1 MSSQQ
6 WRPCR
11 DHPRSLCAV
20 VRVRGCAV
28 RHDVRATASG
38 VWMDAQRRG
47 ADPVCRRSACES
59 VHGGVSR
66 ALLLDVLREALALEL
81 TCRHRRFVRAVR
93 WVTRGLVLRRI
104 LPSWNARA
112 LAWRWGGSGRC
123 VRPVAPGVV
132 MTAVKVECACLAPE
146 TWAGDRLY
154 ISKRCTNTKS
164 TPPLP
169 GVVLVHPARVQLA
182 VSCHRAAKLSATRPV
197 VTMPAMMLSL

>member
-1 MSSQQ
+1 M
-6 WRPCR
+6 
-11 DHPRSLCAV
+11 
-20 VRVRGCAV
+20 

-93 WVTRGLVLRRI
+93 WGTRGLVLRRI
-104 LPSWNARA
+104 LASRNARA

-146 TWAGDRLY
+146 TWLGYRQLIHETCQNMEDTPAVPAGAL
-154 ISKRCTNTKS
+154 I
-164 TPPLP
+164 PP
-169 GVVLVHPARVQLA
+169 GMGAAGRI
-182 VSCHRAAKLSATRPV
+182 RAAGLHTECDAALAGGRGVHRLFLAHKYARLD
-197 VTMPAMMLSL
+197 